1 MNEFKTVTFSGIEKQ
16 IRDAQLVRSAMI
28 GEAIGNTFAAVWF
41 SAQRM
46 GAWMKIVIVDK
57 YATLKQLRQHSAASQ
72 MATPH

>member
-1 MNEFKTVTFSGIEKQ
+1 MNEFKSVAFSGVEKQ
-16 IRDAQLVRSAMI
+16 IRDARLVRSAMI
-28 GEAIGNTFAAVWF
+28 GEAIGNAFATVWF

-57 YATLKQLRQHSAASQ
+57 YAPLKRLRQHSASSQ